1 MDNWDEIREKRK
13 RQLKRQAVIDKI
25 KNVFAWIIAVIF
37 GIGVAY
43 TFLGDLIGTFFHS
56 TNQEPTYEEHFLDKV
71 P

>member
-13 RQLKRQAVIDKI
+13 KQLKSQAVIDKI
-25 KNVFAWIIAVIF
+25 KGVFAWIIAVIF

-43 TFLGDLIGTFFHS
+43 TFLEDLIGTFIHS

>member
-1 MDNWDEIREKRK
+1 MDNWDEIRERRK

-43 TFLGDLIGTFFHS
+43 TFLEDLIGIFIHS